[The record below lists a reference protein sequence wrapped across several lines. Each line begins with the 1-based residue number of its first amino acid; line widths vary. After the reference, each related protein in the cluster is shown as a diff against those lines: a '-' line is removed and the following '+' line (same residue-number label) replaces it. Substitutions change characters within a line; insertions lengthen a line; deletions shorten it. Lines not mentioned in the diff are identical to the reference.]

1 MTESLKKKFEELNM
15 TRDEIERFS
24 EAMKKEEFR
33 KLLCE
38 YAEEISDPKNRE
50 IYEREISQLEAE
62 RGSDVTF
69 IHPKPGFCVKTTQ
82 NGDKKCFVNISKN
95 EHLAKPTSSRQA
107 NGTQSG
113 LMWQIPHTCSQP
125 REDVDKSGKT
135 PCVVYDVVFH
145 PDAYR
150 MGETNKRFQKL
161 LIDSAIDTIQK
172 NFSVQLDA
180 VNATVLKHLNFKGHP
195 TASVIRKPRN
205 EADSRP
211 VAEPSSNKQDATKEK
226 KENVDEDPLTP
237 LIDQIKKEYLDRQ
250 TKEAPAAKKPAQGPV
265 KVQRTSS
272 SSASDS
278 DAVQNED
285 AKYTIPKYRILH
297 RGKVDFEDYAA
308 QMDNSDGVRRVN
320 STRPKELVVTID
332 LPLCKSAAGV
342 NLDIFATSLSLES
355 TEPSYK
361 LDLKFPFPVR
371 SNEGKAK
378 FDKSKRVLSITLPV
392 VPFVED
398 VDVMSSQIV
407 SELPTATEL
416 DAANTSIVSNDGQNQ
431 SSSILMSPTSLS
443 SSSSSLS
450 NESITTED
458 NLSTLETETDQAA
471 PPVAQ
476 PAAPVKHTLP
486 KKILIKET
494 KNYVNLKYFVPN
506 YNRNSLRIKI
516 DSESQLSLTCD
527 STSSGGYVQFYATHV
542 HFYFIKSINDDYAKQ
557 EGNDTLPYSFIGT
570 NLINMSYTM
579 ASDQDLKVNFVN
591 DELFEIKIR
600 KRLSQGF
607 KSSEDEIEAKKVRVS
622 VNKPED
628 DLFNENLNHGQ
639 LNGLMVLDLAQELNV
654 DEDMMAEGDGAKS
667 HAQKRASEQ
676 LNSMSKKDFIL
687 NFNKLVK
694 QNADQDG
701 DVDEDDVDDD
711 DADEFADAS
720 EAEKVE
726 SPPSKEETK
735 KMSNAQFAKFKEL
748 KEARKA
754 QQHERMNGCE
764 LLSKTEKIDE
774 VPENDES
781 EESDEEKK
789 YLASAEMNQKDA
801 DDSAHSKMSGR
812 QHHSGSLSS
821 SSTNF
826 SNENHGLSSSLN
838 GSSSFNKLKG
848 ILKKPR
854 SMSESESG
862 APHLCHSMS
871 NASTSSFDG
880 SVPNSGSD
888 ENGDNLSGSKKCVSF
903 NKQIIRNVFK
913 PGSTIAGMKKP
924 NSNKNS
930 KKKNKRKRTISDPS
944 HDASGSSFRTRSISE
959 SSDDSSSAF
968 TNSCESLPEDVSKT
982 TASSNDDVQLEPS
995 PGNNQIQSTDG
1006 PSMKKKKKNKKKQGA
1021 GQQAVSA
1028 ESKSQFDMETML
1040 QWKNQGRLQS
1050 DEQVSS
1056 KPNCAI
1062 KFKNKLMNDLEE

>member
-1 MTESLKKKFEELNM
+1 MTESMKKKFEELNM

-33 KLLCE
+33 KLLVE

-69 IHPKPGFCVKTTQ
+69 IHPEPGFCLKTTQ
-82 NGDKKCFVNISKN
+82 NGDKKCFINISKN

-107 NGTQSG
+107 NGAQSG

-172 NFSVQLDA
+172 NFCVKLDA

-205 EADSRP
+205 EGDKHVDVGLSKHG
-211 VAEPSSNKQDATKEK
+211 STKEK
-226 KENVDEDPLTP
+226 ENDGDDDPLTP

-250 TKEAPAAKKPAQGPV
+250 ANEAAKKPAPA
-265 KVQRTSS
+265 KVQRSTS

-297 RGKVDFEDYAA
+297 RGQVDFEDYAT
-308 QMDNSDGVRRVN
+308 QMDNSNGVRHVN

-342 NLDIFATSLSLES
+342 NLDIFDTSLSLES
-355 TEPSYK
+355 SEPSYK

-371 SNEGKAK
+371 SKEGKAK
-378 FDKSKRVLSITLPV
+378 FDKSKRALSVTLPV
-392 VPFVED
+392 VPFVEN
-398 VDVMSSQIV
+398 VEVMSSQIV
-407 SELPTATEL
+407 SELPTVKEL
-416 DAANTSIVSNDGQNQ
+416 ASEDANASIVSNDGQNQ

-450 NESITTED
+450 NDSMTTED
-458 NLSTLETETDQAA
+458 NLSTLDTEVDQTV
-471 PPVAQ
+471 PPAVQIAVQ
-476 PAAPVKHTLP
+476 PATPVKYTLP
-486 KKILIKET
+486 KKILVKET
-494 KNYVNLKYFVPN
+494 KKHVNLKYFVPN
-506 YNRNSLRIKI
+506 YNRESLRISI
-516 DSESQLSLTCD
+516 DSESQLSLTFD

-557 EGNDTLPYSFIGT
+557 EGNDTLPYPFIGAELV
-570 NLINMSYTM
+570 NKFQN
-579 ASDQDLKVNFVN
+579 ANAPADQDLTVNFVN

-600 KRLSQGF
+600 KRLSQDL

-622 VNKPED
+622 VNKPSAND
-628 DLFNENLNHGQ
+628 DLFNENLNHAQ
-639 LNGLMVLDLAQELNV
+639 SNGLMVLDIVQELNV
-654 DEDMMAEGDGAKS
+654 DEDMKVESNGAADKS
-667 HAQKRASEQ
+667 HIQKRASEQ
-676 LNSMSKKDFIL
+676 LNNMSKKDFIL

-694 QNADQDG
+694 ENAEQDG

-711 DADEFADAS
+711 EDEFADAIEEPS
-720 EAEKVE
+720 EKEKAGS
-726 SPPSKEETK
+726 SPSQEQSKQ
-735 KMSNAQFAKFKEL
+735 MSNAQFAKFKEL

-754 QQHERMNGCE
+754 QQQERINGCE

-789 YLASAEMNQKDA
+789 YLASAEMNQNDA
-801 DDSAHSKMSGR
+801 DDSDQPKMSGR

-821 SSTNF
+821 SSNF
-826 SNENHGLSSSLN
+826 SNENQGLSSSLN
-838 GSSSFNKLKG
+838 GSSSFNKLKVG
-848 ILKKPR
+848 N
-854 SMSESESG
+854 
-862 APHLCHSMS
+862 HH
-871 NASTSSFDG
+871 
-880 SVPNSGSD
+880 
-888 ENGDNLSGSKKCVSF
+888 
-903 NKQIIRNVFK
+903 
-913 PGSTIAGMKKP
+913 
-924 NSNKNS
+924 
-930 KKKNKRKRTISDPS
+930 
-944 HDASGSSFRTRSISE
+944 
-959 SSDDSSSAF
+959 
-968 TNSCESLPEDVSKT
+968 
-982 TASSNDDVQLEPS
+982 QLH
-995 PGNNQIQSTDG
+995 
-1006 PSMKKKKKNKKKQGA
+1006 
-1021 GQQAVSA
+1021 
-1028 ESKSQFDMETML
+1028 
-1040 QWKNQGRLQS
+1040 
-1050 DEQVSS
+1050 
-1056 KPNCAI
+1056 
-1062 KFKNKLMNDLEE
+1062 